1 MTIELFVNLIVDH
14 LTENGAM
21 DPALLYSSPY
31 TDFSPRGVN
40 GVFGAPEAAE
50 IVSILRAVSKM
61 AAA

>member
-1 MTIELFVNLIVDH
+1 MIVDH

-21 DPALLYSSPY
+21 DPSLLYSSPY
-31 TDFSPRGVN
+31 TDFSPRGVD

-50 IVSILRAVSKM
+50 IVSILRSVSKT

>member
-1 MTIELFVNLIVDH
+1 MIIDH

-31 TDFSPRGVN
+31 TDFSPRGVD
-40 GVFGAPEAAE
+40 GVFGASDAAE
-50 IVSILRAVSKM
+50 IVSILRAVSKT